1 MAANVPPMPAPG
13 AAAPQKKSPWLWILL
28 GCGGLIL
35 LIVLLLVALFAFG
48 LYKAKQAGLDPD
60 LIRRNPAVAVVKM
73 AIAANPNAELVSI
86 DENRGIVTVRDK
98 RTGKTVTLNF
108 EDVKRGRIS
117 FEGEGGEKVAIGGAA
132 VKLPEWFP
140 SYAGVTPQS
149 TYSVSDATSE
159 SAGFQFTTQDSP
171 AQVLEFYESG
181 LKKSGL
187 TVTWLKQDQGGN
199 ITARD
204 ETEQREA
211 TVTVTA
217 TDAGTTVIGTFKA
230 KK

>member
-1 MAANVPPMPAPG
+1 MATNVPPMPAPG
-13 AAAPQKKSPWLWILL
+13 AAVPQKKSPWLWILL

-35 LIVLLLVALFAFG
+35 LIILLLVALFAFG
-48 LYKAKQAGLDPD
+48 WYKAKQAGLDPD
-60 LIRRNPAVAVVKM
+60 LIRRNPAVAMVKM
-73 AIAANPNAELVSI
+73 AVAANPDAELVSI
-86 DENRGIVTVRDK
+86 DEKRGIVTVRDK
-98 RTGKTVTLNF
+98 KTGKTVTLNF
-108 EDVKRGRIS
+108 EDVKKGRIS
-117 FEGEGGEKVAIGGAA
+117 FEGEGGEKLSIGSA
-132 VKLPEWFP
+132 VTLPEWFP

-159 SAGFQFTTQDSP
+159 SAGFQFTTRDSP

-187 TVTWLKQDQGGN
+187 NVSTLKQDQGGI

-204 ETEQREA
+204 DAEQREA
-211 TVTVTA
+211 TVTITA
-217 TDAGTTVIGTFKA
+217 SDAGTNVIGTFKS

>member
-1 MAANVPPMPAPG
+1 M
-13 AAAPQKKSPWLWILL
+13 WILL

-35 LIVLLLVALFAFG
+35 LIIVLLVALVGFG
-48 LYKAKQAGLDPD
+48 WYKAKQAGLDPE
-60 LIRRNPAVAVVKM
+60 LIRKNPAVAMVKM
-73 AIAANPNAELVSI
+73 AIAANPDAELVSI
-86 DENRGIVTVRDK
+86 DEGRGIVTVRDK
-98 RTGKTVTLNF
+98 KTGKTVTLNF

-117 FEGEGGEKVAIGGAA
+117 FEGEGGERAAIGGA
-132 VKLPEWFP
+132 VSLPAWFP
-140 SYAGVTPQS
+140 SYPGVTPQS
-149 TYSVSDATSE
+149 TYAVSDATSE
-159 SAGFQFTTQDSP
+159 SAGFQFTTRDSP

-187 TVTWLKQDQGGN
+187 TVSTLKQDQGGM

-204 ETEQREA
+204 DAEQREA

-217 TDAGTTVIGTFKA
+217 GDSGANVIGTFKS